1 MKNYKEILVI
11 VIIQLLLVFLRYK
24 EIINWKWFYVLM
36 PTWILLA
43 IFMLI
48 LTLALYVDKY
58 YDR

>member
-24 EIINWKWFYVLM
+24 EIIHWKWVYVLM

-48 LTLALYVDKY
+48 ITLALFVDRY